1 MGFNRKWG
9 VWDEPWAPMF
19 NKLESMCEDLDYYI
33 YDLFSE
39 IEKFGLLALLS
50 TKKAI
55 EIQSVLQEI
64 KYLNSE
70 IEWQK
75 EWQKENNSPSVL
87 ESYYLYALEYNYKLC
102 RGYYNSIKYFWMKAL

>member
-1 MGFNRKWG
+1 MGCNREWG

-19 NKLESMCEDLDYYI
+19 NKLEVMCEDLDHYI

-39 IEKFGLLALLS
+39 VEKFGLLALLS

-55 EIQSVLQEI
+55 EIQHVLQEM

-70 IEWQK
+70 I

>member
-1 MGFNRKWG
+1 MGFNGKWG

-19 NKLESMCEDLDYYI
+19 NKLEVMCENFDYYT
-33 YDLFSE
+33 YNLFYE

-55 EIQSVLQEI
+55 EIQSVLQEM

-70 IEWQK
+70 IER
-75 EWQKENNSPSVL
+75 QKENNSTSVL

>member
-1 MGFNRKWG
+1 MEFKAKWG
-9 VWDEPWAPMF
+9 VWDEPWTPMF

-55 EIQSVLQEI
+55 EIQHVLQEI

-75 EWQKENNSPSVL
+75 ENNSSSVL

>member
-1 MGFNRKWG
+1 MGCNREWG

-19 NKLESMCEDLDYYI
+19 NKLEVMCEDLDHYI

-39 IEKFGLLALLS
+39 VKKYGLLALLS

-55 EIQSVLQEI
+55 EIQNVLREI
-64 KYLNSE
+64 KYLEYELEYYKE
-70 IEWQK
+70 IK
-75 EWQKENNSPSVL
+75 NPSVL
-87 ESYYLYALEYNYKLC
+87 ESYFTYSLEYNYKLC